1 VDITPLG
8 GDGGPGSGS
17 GGTGGDFIPTTDSGS
32 GVGTLLNQDQCGK
45 RTTGVIRDFRLRNPP
60 DFEAV
65 GQAEVPGK
73 HEGDDKGMV
82 QAQLGADRKPV
93 YAGPAGGT
101 LTTTGPENF
110 HMWFNDVD
118 GINRRALYAI
128 QFSEQQ
134 IQNPSDPSKTVTQYS
149 YNDTN
154 FFPLDGNDAWG
165 YGNEGLTHNFS
176 FTVEFHT
183 QFLFNGWEVFDFSG
197 DDDVWVFLN
206 NRLAVDLGGIHS
218 MEPARLDFV
227 AHPELATQFGLVPG
241 NSYNFDFFYC
251 ERHTTASDFMLTTT
265 LAFQDC
271 MVF

>member
-1 VDITPLG
+1 
-8 GDGGPGSGS
+8 
-17 GGTGGDFIPTTDSGS
+17 
-32 GVGTLLNQDQCGK
+32 
-45 RTTGVIRDFRLRNPP
+45 
-60 DFEAV
+60 
-65 GQAEVPGK
+65 
-73 HEGDDKGMV
+73 V

-134 IQNPSDPSKTVTQYS
+134 VPNPNDATQTVTQYS
-149 YNDTN
+149 YNDPL

-165 YGNEGLTHNFS
+165 YGNEGLAHNFS

-206 NRLAVDLGGIHS
+206 GRLAVDLGGIHGT
-218 MEPARLDFV
+218 EWRDPPLDFKKY
-227 AHPELATQFGLVPG
+227 PELATQFGLVPG
-241 NSYNFDFFYC
+241 NAYSFDFFYA
-251 ERHTTASDFMLTTT
+251 ERHTTQSDFALTTT
-265 LAFQDC
+265 LAFKDC